1 MGVQVS
7 KGFLVFAQN
16 TADVDYVQQAYALAL
31 SIKLTQKEVIDI
43 SLVTDSPVPK
53 KYLSA
58 FDQVLSIPFGD
69 QSNNSK
75 FRTENRWK
83 LYHASPYDETIVLD
97 SDMLV
102 LEDIATWWKYCG
114 NYDIRFCNSITNYK
128 LQQVTDNVHRKTF
141 ASNNLTNPYFALHY
155 FKKSHRS
162 LEFFKV
168 LEFVINNWEWFW
180 TKFAPENYQDWLSMD
195 LAVAIAIEVMC
206 AQEEF
211 LDANCPLKFVHMK
224 TPLQGWNIS
233 NTSWQDSVLYN
244 FNGDLTV
251 GNIQQQKI
259 FHYVENDFLSDKIIN
274 RLEELTSGQAK

>member
-1 MGVQVS
+1 MEVQVS

-31 SIKLTQKEVIDI
+31 SIKLTQQEVTGVSI
-43 SLVTDSPVPK
+43 VTDSPVPN

-75 FRTENRWK
+75 FRAENRWK
-83 LYHASPYDETIVLD
+83 LYHASPYHETIVLD
-97 SDMLV
+97 ADMLV
-102 LEDIATWWKYCG
+102 LEDISTWWKYCG

-128 LQQVTDNVHRKTF
+128 LQHVTDTAHRKAF

-155 FKKSHRS
+155 FKKSARS

-195 LAVAIAIEVMC
+195 LAAAIAIEVMC

-211 LDANCPLKFVHMK
+211 LDNNCPLKFVHMK
-224 TPLQGWNIS
+224 TSLQGWNIA

-244 FNGDLTV
+244 FNGNLTV

-259 FHYVENDFLSDKIIN
+259 FHYVENDFLSDKIID